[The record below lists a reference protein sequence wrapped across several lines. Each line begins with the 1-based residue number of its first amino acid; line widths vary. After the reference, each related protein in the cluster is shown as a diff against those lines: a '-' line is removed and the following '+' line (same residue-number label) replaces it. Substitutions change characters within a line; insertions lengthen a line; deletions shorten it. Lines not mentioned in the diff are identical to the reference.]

1 MGNSCGGGIVF
12 PDVTLNYD
20 DPQPSNEEE
29 REMLESTQSKLSKG
43 PKLLEIIEG
52 YVGCDELIRNALS
65 NPQDKKVEEKAWK
78 SVKKSVGKLLK
89 FYNFSQ
95 HIDELWPKLL
105 QHLSTN
111 PEEVIA
117 NQQALIKEISL
128 LFHFIFHFDLK
139 KMMNPHIQNDF
150 AYYRRV
156 LSRMKNSKEK
166 KNLSVNDE
174 LANKMSFFFAYPT
187 PMMKV
192 LIDATTK
199 ISQKEEDKEPL
210 IHCLSFLSNVCL
222 KAVVDALAN
231 PNHEEDVKNGVDH
244 HVLLFLCTITGCVIL
259 VDHLDQRGVFHSKSP
274 IFIKNTVETITN
286 YRDIQNTDFLLNSL
300 RFTTLH
306 LNDET
311 TVAPVKR
318 LLVT

>member
-1 MGNSCGGGIVF
+1 MGNCNNLPTF
-12 PDVTLNYD
+12 PEITLNYD
-20 DPQPSNEEE
+20 DPQPANEAE
-29 REMLESTQSKLSKG
+29 REILESVQSKLGKG
-43 PKLLEIIEG
+43 GSLLEVIEG

-65 NPQDKKVEEKAWK
+65 NPQDKKIEEKAWK
-78 SVKKSVGKLLK
+78 SVKKSVSKLLK
-89 FYNFSQ
+89 FYNYSQ
-95 HIDELWPKLL
+95 SIDELWPQLL
-105 QHLSTN
+105 KYLSEN
-111 PEEVIA
+111 PEEVIS
-117 NQQALIKEISL
+117 NQQALLKEISQ

-166 KNLSVNDE
+166 KKLSVNDE

-199 ISQKEEDKEPL
+199 IFTKDDEKENL
-210 IHCLSFLSNVCL
+210 IQSLSLLANVCL
-222 KAVVDALAN
+222 KAVLDSLEN
-231 PNHEEDVKNGVDH
+231 PSHKDDVEGGNDH
-244 HVLLFLCTITGCVIL
+244 HVMLYLCTITGCVIL
-259 VDHLDQRGVFHSKSP
+259 VDHLDPRGVFHSKSS
-274 IFIKNTVETITN
+274 IFIKTAVETITE
-286 YRDIQNTDFLLNSL
+286 YKEITNTDFLLNSL

-311 TVAPVKR
+311 TISAVKR
-318 LLVT
+318 MLST

>member
-1 MGNSCGGGIVF
+1 VPKF
-12 PDVTLNYD
+12 PEITLNYD
-20 DPQPSNEEE
+20 DPQPNNETE
-29 REMLESTQSKLSKG
+29 REMLESFQSKLGKG
-43 PKLLEIIEG
+43 PGLLEIIDA

-95 HIDELWPKLL
+95 NIEELWPKLL
-105 QHLSTN
+105 QYLSEN
-111 PEEVIA
+111 PEEVFS
-117 NQQALIKEISL
+117 NQQALLKEISL
-128 LFHFIFHFDLK
+128 LFSFIFHFDLK
-139 KMMNPHIQNDF
+139 KMMNPLIQNDF

-166 KNLSVNDE
+166 KKLSVNDE

-199 ISQKEEDKEPL
+199 TFTKEDEREPL
-210 IHCLSFLSNVCL
+210 LQCLSLLANVSL
-222 KAVVDALAN
+222 KAILDAIEN
-231 PNHEEDVKNGVDH
+231 PNHKEDIDNGNDH
-244 HVLLFLCTITGCVIL
+244 NCMLYLCTITGCIIL
-259 VDHLDQRGVFHSKSP
+259 VDHLDPRGVFHSKSS
-274 IFIKNTVETITN
+274 IFIKFAVETIMN
-286 YRDIQNTDFLLNSL
+286 YRDFSNTDFLLNSL

-311 TVAPVKR
+311 TISAVKR